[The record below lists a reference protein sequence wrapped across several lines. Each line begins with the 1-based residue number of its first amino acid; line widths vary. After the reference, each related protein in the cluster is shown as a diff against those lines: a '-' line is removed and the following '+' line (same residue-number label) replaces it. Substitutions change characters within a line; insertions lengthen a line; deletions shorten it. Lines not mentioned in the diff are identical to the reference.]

1 MLTGRIVALSDGYLT
16 LKQLKIWDQK
26 RRGALE
32 ARIAREL
39 KVSRQ
44 TIHKAADVADSKVS
58 QALIETARLNKIK
71 VKAVEPAIGILSG
84 FNSEFKTPAIITFSA
99 RNGVQVWYK
108 HEGDCEDCDHFE
120 NCRKT
125 LLAEMEERNI
135 QPPKDLETI
144 SPSKIAELLFQKIT
158 GE

>member
-16 LKQLKIWDQK
+16 PKQLKIWDQK

-144 SPSKIAELLFQKIT
+144 SPGKIAELLFQKIT

>member
-16 LKQLKIWDQK
+16 PKQLKIWDQK
-26 RRGALE
+26 RRGSLE

-39 KVSRQ
+39 DVTRQ
-44 TIHKAADVADSKVS
+44 TVHKAANVADSKVS
-58 QALIETARLNKIK
+58 QALMETARLNKMK
-71 VKAVEPAIGILSG
+71 VKAVDPAIGILSG
-84 FNSEFKTPAIITFSA
+84 FSSEFKTPAIITFSA

-108 HEGDCEDCDHFE
+108 HEGDCANCDHLE

-135 QPPKDLETI
+135 QPPENLESI
-144 SPSKIAELLFQKIT
+144 SPSKIADLLFHKIT